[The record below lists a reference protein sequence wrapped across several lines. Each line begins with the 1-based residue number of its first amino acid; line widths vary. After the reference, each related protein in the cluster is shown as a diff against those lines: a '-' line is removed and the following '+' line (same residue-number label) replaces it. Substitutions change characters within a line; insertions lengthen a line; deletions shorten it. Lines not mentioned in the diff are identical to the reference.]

1 MKFKSL
7 VYSLFIILSF
17 SAAAQKVELGIH
29 AGLANYTGDLA
40 QSMVMGETKYSGG
53 IFARVNLNNT
63 WALTAIGT
71 QLRIGGSDE
80 NFSYNKP
87 RNIKFRTDITEFAGL
102 VEFNYFKYGTG
113 VNDKRFSPYV
123 YWGLGAAF
131 FNPQGM
137 YNNQWYDLR
146 QYQTE
151 GKAYSGVA
159 VVMPMGIGV
168 KWMPNKKMSLEG
180 SIGLRKTYTDYLD
193 DVSNTYVDPA
203 KQLNEKGVVGA
214 ALADP
219 SYLINEGA
227 FLNKEGYQ
235 RGNPDFNDFYFVA
248 NISVTYRIFTRI
260 KCARFY

>member
-1 MKFKSL
+1 MKFKIVSS
-7 VYSLFIILSF
+7 VIFIVVSF
-17 SAAAQKVELGIH
+17 SAFAQKVELGIH
-29 AGLANYTGDLA
+29 AGIANYTGDVA
-40 QSMVMGETKYSGG
+40 QHMVLGETKLAGG
-53 IFARVNLNNT
+53 IFARLNLNNT

-80 NFSYNKP
+80 NFSYNKA
-87 RNIKFRTDITEFAGL
+87 RNITFRTDITELAGL

-113 VNDKRFSPYV
+113 VTDKHFTPFV

-131 FNPQGM
+131 FNPQGQ
-137 YNNQWYDLR
+137 YQNQWYDLR
-146 QYQTE
+146 QYETE

-180 SIGLRKTYTDYLD
+180 SLGLRKTYTDYLD
-193 DVSNTYVDPA
+193 DVSNKYVDPS
-203 KQLNEKGVVGA
+203 KQLNEKGIAGA

-219 SYLINEGA
+219 SYTLNEGA